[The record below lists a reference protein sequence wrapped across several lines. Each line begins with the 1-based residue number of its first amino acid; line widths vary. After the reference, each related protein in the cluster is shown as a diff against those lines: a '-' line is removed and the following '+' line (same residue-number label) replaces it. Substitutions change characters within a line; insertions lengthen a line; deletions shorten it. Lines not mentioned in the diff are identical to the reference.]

1 MLCHRRLSSTC
12 PEAGRRA
19 SASSAPLTGG
29 APRRAAASSAPP
41 AGGAPRRALALL
53 STLAALTA
61 LAPAARAAE
70 PTREE
75 RAAAVA
81 LFDEGRALMAA
92 GKYAEAC
99 PKFAES
105 HGIDPGIGTLFN
117 LSDCHERIGRTATA
131 WIGFRDVAAASL
143 SAGQMERERVARAR
157 AAALEPRLSRL
168 QIVVPPESAVAGL
181 ELTRD
186 GVPVGRALWGT
197 AVPLDPGEH
206 RVAAAAPGH
215 SPWETTIAVEKPG
228 VVSVTVPALA
238 RAPASSAAPGTDVA
252 PKAIAAPPPAD
263 PPKADAPS
271 PQGGSIRK
279 PIGIVGVGLG
289 VVGLGVGTAL
299 GFMAKSTFDK
309 ATEGGHCNEAGE
321 CVDQTGLDLRDDAVM
336 KGNIGTAA
344 FIAGA
349 VLAAGG
355 AILWITAPSAPPAGT
370 ASARGLT
377 GGAPWSA
384 RVGVGPGSVWIEGKL

>member
-1 MLCHRRLSSTC
+1 MPCHRRLSSIC

-19 SASSAPLTGG
+19 AASSGPLTGG
-29 APRRAAASSAPP
+29 APRRAAPSGAPRTT
-41 AGGAPRRALALL
+41 GGAPRRALALL
-53 STLAALTA
+53 SALAALTA

-70 PTREE
+70 PSREE

-99 PKFAES
+99 PKLAES

-117 LSDCHERIGRTATA
+117 LSDCHERTGRTATA

-143 SAGQMERERVARAR
+143 SAGQTERERVARAR

-168 QIVVPPESAVAGL
+168 QIVVPPEAAITGL
-181 ELTRD
+181 ALTRD

-206 RVAAAAPGH
+206 RVAASAPGYK
-215 SPWETTIAVEKPG
+215 PWEAKVELGKPG
-228 VVSVTVPALA
+228 VVSVTVPVLE
-238 RAPASSAAPGTDVA
+238 RAPASSPAPGPIGA
-252 PKAIAAPPPAD
+252 PKATVTQPAD
-263 PPKADAPS
+263 PPAADAP
-271 PQGGSIRK
+271 PAQGGSVRK
-279 PIGIVGVGLG
+279 PIGMVGVGLG

-309 ATEGGHCNEAGE
+309 ATEGGHCNAAGE
-321 CVDQTGLDLRDDAVM
+321 CVDQEGLELRNDAVT
-336 KGNIGTAA
+336 KGNVGTVV

-355 AILWITAPSAPPAGT
+355 AILWITAPSAPPAAT
-370 ASARGLT
+370 ASARGPA

-384 RVGVGPGSVWIEGKL
+384 RLGIGPGSVWIEGKL

>member
-1 MLCHRRLSSTC
+1 MLCHRRPSSIS
-12 PEAGRRA
+12 PGAGRGA
-19 SASSAPLTGG
+19 VASSAP
-29 APRRAAASSAPP
+29 S
-41 AGGAPRRALALL
+41 AGGARRRALAVL
-53 STLAALTA
+53 STLAALAA

-92 GKYAEAC
+92 GKHAEAC
-99 PKFAES
+99 PKLAES
-105 HGIDPGIGTLFN
+105 HAIDPGIGTLFN
-117 LSDCHERIGRTATA
+117 LSDCYERIGRTATA
-131 WIGFRDVAAASL
+131 WIGFRDVAAAAL
-143 SAGQMERERVARAR
+143 SAGQTERERVARAR

-168 QIVVPPESAVAGL
+168 QIVVPPEAAIAGI

-206 RVAAAAPGH
+206 RVAAVAPGH
-215 SPWETTIAVEKPG
+215 KPWEAKVAIDKPG
-228 VVSVTVPALA
+228 VVSVTVPALE
-238 RAPASSAAPGTDVA
+238 RAPTSSSGTGAA
-252 PKAIAAPPPAD
+252 PKAAIAPTPPVE
-263 PPKADAPS
+263 PPTADAPT

-279 PIGIVGVGLG
+279 PIGMIGVGLG
-289 VVGLGVGTAL
+289 VVGLGVSTAL
-299 GFMAKSTFDK
+299 GFMARSTFDE
-309 ATEGGHCNEAGE
+309 ATEGGHCDKAGN
-321 CVDQTGLDLRDDAVM
+321 CFDQTGLDLRDEAVRT
-336 KGNIGTAA
+336 GNIGTVV

-355 AILWITAPSAPPAGT
+355 AILWITAPSAPPAGA
-370 ASARGLT
+370 ASARGRGLT

-384 RVGVGPGSVWIEGKL
+384 RVGLGPGSVWLEGKL

>member
-19 SASSAPLTGG
+19 AASSAPLTC
-29 APRRAAASSAPP
+29 
-41 AGGAPRRALALL
+41 GAPRRALALL

-92 GKYAEAC
+92 GKHAEAC

-117 LSDCHERIGRTATA
+117 LSDCYERIGRTATA

-168 QIVVPPESAVAGL
+168 QIVVPPEAAVAGL

-228 VVSVTVPALA
+228 VVSVSVPALA
-238 RAPASSAAPGTDVA
+238 RAPASSAAPGTVVA
-252 PKAIAAPPPAD
+252 PKAVAAPPPAG
-263 PPKADAPS
+263 PPADAPS

-299 GFMAKSTFDK
+299 GFMAKSTFDE

-321 CVDQTGLDLRDDAVM
+321 CVDQRGLDLRDDAVM

-344 FIAGA
+344 FIVGA

-384 RVGVGPGSVWIEGKL
+384 RVGIGPGSVWIEGKL

>member
-12 PEAGRRA
+12 PEAARRA
-19 SASSAPLTGG
+19 SASSAPLT
-29 APRRAAASSAPP
+29 
-41 AGGAPRRALALL
+41 GGAPRRALALL

-61 LAPAARAAE
+61 LAPVARAAE

-92 GKYAEAC
+92 GKHAEAC

-117 LSDCHERIGRTATA
+117 LSDCYERIGKTATA

-168 QIVVPPESAVAGL
+168 QIVVPPEAAVAGL

-186 GVPVGRALWGT
+186 GFPVGRALWGT

-206 RVAAAAPGH
+206 RVAAAAPGR

-228 VVSVTVPALA
+228 VVSVTVPALE
-238 RAPASSAAPGTDVA
+238 RAPASSAAPRTDVA
-252 PKAIAAPPPAD
+252 PRAIAAPPPAG
-263 PPKADAPS
+263 PPADAPS

-299 GFMAKSTFDK
+299 GFMAKSTFDE
-309 ATEGGHCNEAGE
+309 ATEGGHCNAAGE
-321 CVDQTGLDLRDDAVM
+321 CVDQRGLDLRDDAVM
-336 KGNIGTAA
+336 KGNIGTAV

-370 ASARGLT
+370 AAARGPT

>member
-1 MLCHRRLSSTC
+1 MT
-12 PEAGRRA
+12 A
-19 SASSAPLTGG
+19 
-29 APRRAAASSAPP
+29 
-41 AGGAPRRALALL
+41 GAPRRALAVL
-53 STLAALTA
+53 SALAALTA
-61 LAPAARAAE
+61 LAPAARAAD
-70 PTREE
+70 PTPEE

-117 LSDCHERIGRTATA
+117 LSDCHERTGRTATA

-143 SAGQMERERVARAR
+143 SAGQLERERVARAR

-168 QIVVPPESAVAGL
+168 QIVVPPEAAIPGL

-206 RVAAAAPGH
+206 RVAAAAPGYR
-215 SPWETTIAVEKPG
+215 PWETKVELGKPG
-228 VVSVTVPALA
+228 VVSVTVPALE
-238 RAPASSAAPGTDVA
+238 RAPASSAAPGTSSA
-252 PKAIAAPPPAD
+252 PKASVTPPVHPPA
-263 PPKADAPS
+263 ADAPA
-271 PQGGSIRK
+271 PQGGSVRR
-279 PIGIVGVGLG
+279 PIGMVGVGLG

-309 ATEGGHCNEAGE
+309 ATEGGHCNAAGE
-321 CVDQTGLDLRDDAVM
+321 CVDQEGLDLRDDAVA
-336 KGNIGTAA
+336 KGNIGTAV

-355 AILWITAPSAPPAGT
+355 AILWITAPSAPPAAT
-370 ASARGLT
+370 PSARGLS

-384 RVGVGPGSVWIEGKL
+384 RLGIGPGSVWIEGKL